1 MGRNLYR
8 RWKLKT
14 INTEIQEG
22 ILQVESAPGL
32 ERGRKKEIGFGMC
45 MQHAGVD
52 IERRTSLNAY

>member
-1 MGRNLYR
+1 MYH

-22 ILQVESAPGL
+22 ILQIESAPGL
-32 ERGRKKEIGFGMC
+32 ERGSKKEIGFGIC

-52 IERRTSLNAY
+52 IVHRTSLNV